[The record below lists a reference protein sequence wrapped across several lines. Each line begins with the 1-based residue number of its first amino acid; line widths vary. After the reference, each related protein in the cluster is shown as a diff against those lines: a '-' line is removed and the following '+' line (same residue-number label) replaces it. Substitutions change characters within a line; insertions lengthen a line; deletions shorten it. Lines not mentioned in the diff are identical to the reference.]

1 MTEQSLLNSAVRVE
15 MKGRVD
21 GWGWG
26 YSLEIV
32 KRTSMKS
39 AYITDVIQSSS
50 LFFWLNFTLK
60 REKEIIISK

>member
-39 AYITDVIQSSS
+39 AYITDVLTKFQSIF
-50 LFFWLNFTLK
+50 LVKFHTK
-60 REKEIIISK
+60 EREGNNNK

>member
-32 KRTSMKS
+32 KRTSTKS
-39 AYITDVIQSSS
+39 AYITDVLTKFQSIF
-50 LFFWLNFTLK
+50 LVKFHTK
-60 REKEIIISK
+60 EREGNNNK